1 MPIYNLK
8 QKNKRLKKKRIENL
22 IVTLIAV
29 FISLPTYADD
39 NTNTSNVYKLVTNVS
54 ELTDDG
60 TLFIIANKEKGTAL
74 CKDFY
79 KKGTKDPNM
88 VEMQPY
94 GDFFIINENVATFRL
109 FKISKGY
116 QFQLVPYN
124 DPINGYLSIAGESS
138 RPCLQNKSKTEMK
151 IKINNKEGKANVRR
165 QNPAKNLGI
174 VDNNIKFADSQ
185 FIYVYIYKQLPLSIT
200 SSLTLETSKSLSETV
215 KDTDITGKVIPNI
228 KIDRRFDADGGWYS
242 ICLPFSLTA
251 DDINK
256 QFKGA
261 EFQEFNGV
269 EQQDKTINLKFKKVT
284 TTKAGKPYLIKPIK
298 DITAAD
304 LTFNNKLIEQTT
316 PVDVNHKL
324 GSDANKTF
332 TFKGVFSPFTANSEE
347 MADKNIKFL
356 SGEKGLD
363 LVSPNGSG
371 TMKCYR
377 AYFVFPGKKGI
388 VETEAKITN
397 HDEATAVQPV
407 KRQEAETEHV
417 VFSISGQ
424 KVAKVKNASQLPKGV
439 YIINKKRIMVK

>member
-1 MPIYNLK
+1 M
-8 QKNKRLKKKRIENL
+8 KKKRIENL

-39 NTNTSNVYKLVTNVS
+39 NANTSNVYKLVTNVS
-54 ELTDDG
+54 ELTTDG
-60 TLFIIANKEKGTAL
+60 TLFIIANKEEGTAL

-109 FKISKGY
+109 YKTSSGY
-116 QFQLVPYN
+116 QFQLVPYD
-124 DPINGYLSIAGESS
+124 DPTNGFLSVDGS
-138 RPCLQNKSKTEMK
+138 RPYLRSRTYSVMTIKS
-151 IKINNKEGKANVRR
+151 INKEGKVDFRSKS
-165 QNPAKNLGI
+165 PAANLGFTS
-174 VDNNIKFADSQ
+174 NKFIFDVSKL
-185 FIYVYIYKQLPLSIT
+185 IYVYIYKSIT
-200 SSLTLETSKSLSETV
+200 PSLTLETSKSLSETV
-215 KDTDITGKVIPNI
+215 KDKDVTGKVIPSI
-228 KIDRRFDADGGWYS
+228 KIDRSFVADGGWYS
-242 ICLPFSLTA
+242 ICLPFSLTEA
-251 DDINK
+251 DIKN

-261 EFQEFNGV
+261 VFQGFNGV
-269 EQQDKTINLKFKKVT
+269 EQQDKTINLKFKRVT
-284 TTKAGKPYLIKPIK
+284 TTEAGKPYLIKPIE

-304 LTFNNKLIEQTT
+304 LTFNNKQIEQTT
-316 PVDVNHKL
+316 PVDVSYML

-347 MADKNIKFL
+347 LADKNIKFL

-371 TMKCYR
+371 TMKCYS

-397 HDEATAVQPV
+397 HDEVTAVQPV

>member
-1 MPIYNLK
+1 M
-8 QKNKRLKKKRIENL
+8 KKKRIENL

-39 NTNTSNVYKLVTNVS
+39 NANTSNVYKLVTNVS
-54 ELTDDG
+54 ELTTDG
-60 TLFIIANKEKGTAL
+60 TLFIIADKEKGTAL

-79 KKGTKDPNM
+79 KLKADAKNM

-215 KDTDITGKVIPNI
+215 KDKDITGKVIPNI

-284 TTKAGKPYLIKPIK
+284 TTEAGKPYLIKPIK

-304 LTFNNKLIEQTT
+304 LTFINKLIEQTT

-347 MADKNIKFL
+347 LADKNIKFL

-363 LVSPNGSG
+363 LVSPNDTG

>member
-1 MPIYNLK
+1 M
-8 QKNKRLKKKRIENL
+8 KKKRIENL

-39 NTNTSNVYKLVTNVS
+39 NANTSNVYKLVTNVS

-74 CKDFY
+74 CKDFN
-79 KKGTKDPNM
+79 KLKAGAKNM

-109 FKISKGY
+109 YKTSSGY
-116 QFQLVPYN
+116 QFQLVPYD
-124 DPINGYLSIAGESS
+124 DPTNGFLSIDGS
-138 RPCLQNKSKTEMK
+138 RPCLRSRSKNEMK
-151 IKINNKEGKANVRR
+151 IEINNKEGKAKARR
-165 QNPAKNLGI
+165 QDPAKNLGI
-174 VDNNIKFADSQ
+174 VSNNIKFDDNQ
-185 FIYVYIYKQLPLSIT
+185 FIYVYIYKSIT
-200 SSLTLETSKSLSETV
+200 PSLTLETSKSLSETV
-215 KDTDITGKVIPNI
+215 KDKDVTGKVIPSIN
-228 KIDRRFDADGGWYS
+228 IDRKFIADGGWYS
-242 ICLPFSLTA
+242 ICLPFSLTET
-251 DDINK
+251 DIKN

-261 EFQEFNGV
+261 MFQGFYGV
-269 EQQDKTINLKFKKVT
+269 EQHDKTINLKFKKVT
-284 TTKAGKPYLIKPIK
+284 TTEAGKPYLIKPTEN
-298 DITAAD
+298 ITAAD
-304 LTFNNKLIEQTT
+304 LTFNNKQIEQTT
-316 PVDVNHKL
+316 PVDVSYKL

-332 TFKGVFSPFTANSEE
+332 TFKGVFSPFTADSEE
-347 MADKNIKFL
+347 LADKNIKFL
-356 SGEKGLD
+356 SGVKGLD
-363 LVSPNGSG
+363 LVSPNDTG

-424 KVAKVKNASQLPKGV
+424 KVAKVKNASHLPKGV

>member
-1 MPIYNLK
+1 M
-8 QKNKRLKKKRIENL
+8 KKKRIENL

-39 NTNTSNVYKLVTNVS
+39 NANTSNVYKLVTNVS

-215 KDTDITGKVIPNI
+215 KDKDITGKVIPNI

-304 LTFNNKLIEQTT
+304 LTF
-316 PVDVNHKL
+316 
-324 GSDANKTF
+324 
-332 TFKGVFSPFTANSEE
+332 
-347 MADKNIKFL
+347 
-356 SGEKGLD
+356 
-363 LVSPNGSG
+363 
-371 TMKCYR
+371 
-377 AYFVFPGKKGI
+377 
-388 VETEAKITN
+388 
-397 HDEATAVQPV
+397 
-407 KRQEAETEHV
+407 
-417 VFSISGQ
+417 
-424 KVAKVKNASQLPKGV
+424 
-439 YIINKKRIMVK
+439 INKQIE

>member
-1 MPIYNLK
+1 M
-8 QKNKRLKKKRIENL
+8 KKKRIENL

-39 NTNTSNVYKLVTNVS
+39 NANTSNVYKLVTNVS

-60 TLFIIANKEKGTAL
+60 TLFIIANKEKGKAL

-94 GDFFIINENVATFRL
+94 GDCFIINENVATFRL
-109 FKISKGY
+109 FKTSDGY
-116 QFQLVPYN
+116 QFQLVPYHE
-124 DPINGYLSIAGESS
+124 PTNGFLSIDGSKLCLRS
-138 RPCLQNKSKTEMK
+138 RTYSVMTIKS
-151 IKINNKEGKANVRR
+151 INEEGKVDFRSKS
-165 QNPAKNLGI
+165 PAANLGFASNKFI
-174 VDNNIKFADSQ
+174 FDNDYNK
-185 FIYVYIYKQLPLSIT
+185 YVYIYKSIT
-200 SSLTLETSKSLSETV
+200 PSLTLETSKSLSETV
-215 KDTDITGKVIPNI
+215 KDKDITGKVIPSI
-228 KIDRRFDADGGWYS
+228 KIDRSFDADGGWYS

-284 TTKAGKPYLIKPIK
+284 TTEAGKPYLIKPIK

-304 LTFNNKLIEQTT
+304 LTFINKLIEQTT

-324 GSDANKTF
+324 DSDANKTF

-347 MADKNIKFL
+347 LADKNIKFL

-424 KVAKVKNASQLPKGV
+424 KVANVKNASQLPKGV

>member
-1 MPIYNLK
+1 M
-8 QKNKRLKKKRIENL
+8 KKKRIENL

-39 NTNTSNVYKLVTNVS
+39 NANTSNVYKRVTNVS
-54 ELTDDG
+54 ELTTDG
-60 TLFIIANKEKGTAL
+60 TLFIIANKEEGTAL

-79 KKGTKDPNM
+79 KKGAKDPNM

-109 FKISKGY
+109 YKTSSGY
-116 QFQLVPYN
+116 QFQLVPYD
-124 DPINGYLSIAGESS
+124 DPTNGFLSVYGS
-138 RPCLQNKSKTEMK
+138 RPYLRSRTNSVMTIKS
-151 IKINNKEGKANVRR
+151 INEEGKVDFRSKS
-165 QNPAKNLGI
+165 PAANLGFTS
-174 VDNNIKFADSQ
+174 NKFIFDDSKL
-185 FIYVYIYKQLPLSIT
+185 IYVYIYKSIT
-200 SSLTLETSKSLSETV
+200 PSLTLETSKSLSETV
-215 KDTDITGKVIPNI
+215 KDKDVTGKVIPSIN
-228 KIDRRFDADGGWYS
+228 IDRKFIADGGWYS
-242 ICLPFSLTA
+242 ICLPFSLTEA
-251 DDINK
+251 DIKN

-261 EFQEFNGV
+261 VFQRFDGV

-284 TTKAGKPYLIKPIK
+284 TTEAGKPYLIKPIK

-304 LTFNNKLIEQTT
+304 LTFINKLIEQTT

-324 GSDANKTF
+324 DSDANKTF

-347 MADKNIKFL
+347 LADKNIKFL

-424 KVAKVKNASQLPKGV
+424 KVANVKNASQLPKGV

>member
-1 MPIYNLK
+1 M
-8 QKNKRLKKKRIENL
+8 KKKRIENL

-39 NTNTSNVYKLVTNVS
+39 NANTSNVYKLVTNVS

-60 TLFIIANKEKGTAL
+60 TLFIIANKEKGKAL

-94 GDFFIINENVATFRL
+94 GDCFIINENVATFRL
-109 FKISKGY
+109 FKTSDGY
-116 QFQLVPYN
+116 QFQLVPYHE
-124 DPINGYLSIAGESS
+124 PTNGFLSIDGSKLCLRS
-138 RPCLQNKSKTEMK
+138 RTYSVMTIKS
-151 IKINNKEGKANVRR
+151 INEEGKVDFRSKS
-165 QNPAKNLGI
+165 PAANLGFAS
-174 VDNNIKFADSQ
+174 NKFIFYNDYNK
-185 FIYVYIYKQLPLSIT
+185 YVYIYKSIT
-200 SSLTLETSKSLSETV
+200 PSLTLETSKSLSETV
-215 KDTDITGKVIPNI
+215 KDKDITGKVIPSI
-228 KIDRRFDADGGWYS
+228 KINSSFVADGGWYS
-242 ICLPFSLTA
+242 ICLPFSLTE
-251 DDINK
+251 DDIKN

-261 EFQEFNGV
+261 VFQGFDGV

-284 TTKAGKPYLIKPIK
+284 TTEAGKPYLIKPKK

-304 LTFNNKLIEQTT
+304 LTFINKLIEQTT

-324 GSDANKTF
+324 DSDANKTF

-347 MADKNIKFL
+347 LADKNIKFL

-363 LVSPNGSG
+363 LVSPNGTG

-377 AYFVFPGKKGI
+377 AYFVFPGKKGN

>member
-1 MPIYNLK
+1 M
-8 QKNKRLKKKRIENL
+8 KKKRIENL

-39 NTNTSNVYKLVTNVS
+39 NANTSNVYKLVTNVS
-54 ELTDDG
+54 ELTTDG

-109 FKISKGY
+109 YKTSSGY
-116 QFQLVPYN
+116 QFQLVPYD
-124 DPINGYLSIAGESS
+124 DPTNGFLSVYGS
-138 RPCLQNKSKTEMK
+138 RPYLRSRTNSVMTIKS
-151 IKINNKEGKANVRR
+151 INEEGKVDFRSNS
-165 QNPAKNLGI
+165 PAANLGFESNKFI
-174 VDNNIKFADSQ
+174 FADNKLK
-185 FIYVYIYKQLPLSIT
+185 YVYIYKSIT
-200 SSLTLETSKSLSETV
+200 PSLTLETSKSLSETV
-215 KDTDITGKVIPNI
+215 KDKDITGKVIPSI
-228 KIDRRFDADGGWYS
+228 KIDRSFVADGGWYS
-242 ICLPFSLTA
+242 ICLPFSLTE
-251 DDINK
+251 DDIKN

-261 EFQEFNGV
+261 VFQGFNGV

-284 TTKAGKPYLIKPIK
+284 TTEAGKPYLIKPKK

-304 LTFNNKLIEQTT
+304 LTFNNKLIDQTT
-316 PVDVNHKL
+316 PVDVSYKL

-347 MADKNIKFL
+347 LADKNIKFL

-363 LVSPNGSG
+363 LVSPNGTG

-377 AYFVFPGKKGI
+377 AYFVFPGEKVI

-407 KRQEAETEHV
+407 KSQEAETEHV

>member
-1 MPIYNLK
+1 M
-8 QKNKRLKKKRIENL
+8 KNKRIENL

-39 NTNTSNVYKLVTNVS
+39 NANTSNVYKLVTKKS
-54 ELTDDG
+54 ELTADG
-60 TLFIIANKEKGTAL
+60 TLFIIANKENGKAL

-94 GDFFIINENVATFRL
+94 GDCFIINENVATFRL
-109 FKISKGY
+109 FKTSDGY
-116 QFQLVPYN
+116 QFQLVPYD
-124 DPINGYLSIAGESS
+124 DPTNGFLSVYGS
-138 RPCLQNKSKTEMK
+138 RPYLRSRTYSVMTIKS
-151 IKINNKEGKANVRR
+151 INEEGKVDFRSKS
-165 QNPAKNLGI
+165 PAANLGFASNKFI
-174 VDNNIKFADSQ
+174 FDNDYNK
-185 FIYVYIYKQLPLSIT
+185 YVYIYKSIT
-200 SSLTLETSKSLSETV
+200 PSLTLETSKSLSETV
-215 KDTDITGKVIPNI
+215 KDKDITGKVIPSM
-228 KIDRRFDADGGWYS
+228 KIDRSFVADGGWYT
-242 ICLPFSLTA
+242 ICLPFSLTE
-251 DDINK
+251 DDIKK

-261 EFQEFNGV
+261 VFQGFNGV

-284 TTKAGKPYLIKPIK
+284 TTEAGKPYLIKPIK
-298 DITAAD
+298 NITAAD
-304 LTFNNKLIEQTT
+304 LTFINKLIEQTT
-316 PVDVNHKL
+316 PVDVSYKL

-332 TFKGVFSPFTANSEE
+332 TFKGVFSPFTADSEE
-347 MADKNIKFL
+347 LVDKNIKFL
-356 SGEKGLD
+356 SGVKGLD

-377 AYFVFPGKKGI
+377 AYFVFPGIKGI

-424 KVAKVKNASQLPKGV
+424 KVGKVKNASQLPKGV
-439 YIINKKRIMVK
+439 YIINKKRILVK

>member
-1 MPIYNLK
+1 M
-8 QKNKRLKKKRIENL
+8 KKKRIENL

-39 NTNTSNVYKLVTNVS
+39 NANTSNVYKLVTNVS

-60 TLFIIANKEKGTAL
+60 TLFIIANKEKGKAL

-94 GDFFIINENVATFRL
+94 GDCFIINENVATFRL
-109 FKISKGY
+109 FKTSDGY
-116 QFQLVPYN
+116 QFQLVPYHE
-124 DPINGYLSIAGESS
+124 PTNGFLSIDGSKLCLRS
-138 RPCLQNKSKTEMK
+138 RTYSVMTIKS
-151 IKINNKEGKANVRR
+151 INEEGKVDFRSKS
-165 QNPAKNLGI
+165 PAANLGFASNKFI
-174 VDNNIKFADSQ
+174 FDNDYNK
-185 FIYVYIYKQLPLSIT
+185 YVYIYKSIT
-200 SSLTLETSKSLSETV
+200 PSLTLGTSKSLSETV
-215 KDTDITGKVIPNI
+215 KDKDITGKVPSI
-228 KIDRRFDADGGWYS
+228 KIDRPFVADGGWYS

-284 TTKAGKPYLIKPIK
+284 TTEAGKPYLIKPIK

-304 LTFNNKLIEQTT
+304 LTFINKLIEQTT

-324 GSDANKTF
+324 DSDANKTF

-347 MADKNIKFL
+347 LADKNIKFL

-439 YIINKKRIMVK
+439 YIINKKRIIVK

>member
-1 MPIYNLK
+1 M
-8 QKNKRLKKKRIENL
+8 KKKRIENL

-39 NTNTSNVYKLVTNVS
+39 NANTSNVYKLVTNVS

-60 TLFIIANKEKGTAL
+60 PLFIIANKEKGKAL

-94 GDFFIINENVATFRL
+94 GDCFIINENVATFRL
-109 FKISKGY
+109 FKTSDGY
-116 QFQLVPYN
+116 QFQLVPYHE
-124 DPINGYLSIAGESS
+124 PTNGFLSIDGSKLCLRS
-138 RPCLQNKSKTEMK
+138 RTYSVMTIKS
-151 IKINNKEGKANVRR
+151 INEEGKVDFRSKS
-165 QNPAKNLGI
+165 PAANLGFESNKFI
-174 VDNNIKFADSQ
+174 FADNKLK
-185 FIYVYIYKQLPLSIT
+185 YVYIYKSIT
-200 SSLTLETSKSLSETV
+200 PSLTLETSKSLSETV
-215 KDTDITGKVIPNI
+215 KDIDITGKVIPSI
-228 KIDRRFDADGGWYS
+228 KIDRSFIADGGWYT
-242 ICLPFSLTA
+242 ICLPFSLTE
-251 DDINK
+251 DDIKN

-261 EFQEFNGV
+261 VFQGFNGV

-284 TTKAGKPYLIKPIK
+284 TTEAGKPYLIKPIK

-304 LTFNNKLIEQTT
+304 LTFINKQIEQTT
-316 PVDVNHKL
+316 PVDVSYML
-324 GSDANKTF
+324 ESDANKTF
-332 TFKGVFSPFTANSEE
+332 TFKGVFSPFTADSEE
-347 MADKNIKFL
+347 LADKNIKFL
-356 SGEKGLD
+356 SGVKGLD
-363 LVSPNGSG
+363 LVSPNGTG

-377 AYFVFPGKKGI
+377 AYFVFPGKKSI

-424 KVAKVKNASQLPKGV
+424 KVGKVKNASQLPKGV

>member
-1 MPIYNLK
+1 M
-8 QKNKRLKKKRIENL
+8 KKKRIENL

-39 NTNTSNVYKLVTNVS
+39 NANTSNVYKLVTNVS
-54 ELTDDG
+54 ELTTDG
-60 TLFIIANKEKGTAL
+60 TLFIIADKEKGTAL

-79 KKGTKDPNM
+79 KLKADAKNM

-215 KDTDITGKVIPNI
+215 KDKDITGKVIPNI

-242 ICLPFSLTA
+242 ICLPFSLTEA
-251 DDINK
+251 DIKN

-261 EFQEFNGV
+261 VFQGFDGV
-269 EQQDKTINLKFKKVT
+269 DQQDKTINLKFKKVT
-284 TTKAGKPYLIKPIK
+284 TTEAGKPYLIKPIK

-324 GSDANKTF
+324 DSDANKTF
-332 TFKGVFSPFTANSEE
+332 TFKGVFSPFTADSEE
-347 MADKNIKFL
+347 LADKNIKFL

-377 AYFVFPGKKGI
+377 AYFVFPGKKSI

>member
-1 MPIYNLK
+1 M
-8 QKNKRLKKKRIENL
+8 KKKRIENL

-39 NTNTSNVYKLVTNVS
+39 NANTSNVYKLVTNVS
-54 ELTDDG
+54 ELTTDG

-109 FKISKGY
+109 YKTSSGY
-116 QFQLVPYN
+116 QFQLVPYD
-124 DPINGYLSIAGESS
+124 DPTNGFLSIDGS
-138 RPCLQNKSKTEMK
+138 RPYLRSRSKNEMK
-151 IKINNKEGKANVRR
+151 IEINNKEGKAKARR
-165 QNPAKNLGI
+165 QDPAKNLGI
-174 VDNNIKFADSQ
+174 VNNNIKFGDSQ
-185 FIYVYIYKQLPLSIT
+185 FIYVYIYKSIT
-200 SSLTLETSKSLSETV
+200 PSLTLETSKSLSETV
-215 KDTDITGKVIPNI
+215 KDKDITGKVPSI
-228 KIDRRFDADGGWYS
+228 KIDRPFVADGGWYS

-284 TTKAGKPYLIKPIK
+284 TTEAGKPYLIKPIK

-304 LTFNNKLIEQTT
+304 LTFINKLIEQTT

-324 GSDANKTF
+324 DSDANKTF
-332 TFKGVFSPFTANSEE
+332 TFKGVFSPFTADSEE
-347 MADKNIKFL
+347 LADKNIKFL

-371 TMKCYR
+371 TMKCYS

>member
-1 MPIYNLK
+1 M
-8 QKNKRLKKKRIENL
+8 KKKRIENL

-39 NTNTSNVYKLVTNVS
+39 NANTSNVYKLVTNVS
-54 ELTDDG
+54 ELTTDG
-60 TLFIIANKEKGTAL
+60 TLFIIADKEKGTAL

-79 KKGTKDPNM
+79 KLKADAKNM

-215 KDTDITGKVIPNI
+215 KDKDITGKVIPSI
-228 KIDRRFDADGGWYS
+228 KIDRSFDADGGWYT
-242 ICLPFSLTA
+242 ICLPFSLTEA
-251 DDINK
+251 DIKN

-261 EFQEFNGV
+261 VFQGFDGV
-269 EQQDKTINLKFKKVT
+269 DQQDKTINLEFKKVT
-284 TTKAGKPYLIKPIK
+284 TTEAGKPYLIKPIEN
-298 DITAAD
+298 ITAAD

-316 PVDVNHKL
+316 PVDVSYKL
-324 GSDANKTF
+324 VSDANKTF

-347 MADKNIKFL
+347 LADKNIKFL

-363 LVSPNGSG
+363 FVSPNGTG

-377 AYFVFPGKKGI
+377 AYFVFPGKKGN

-397 HDEATAVQPV
+397 HDEATTVKPV

>member
-1 MPIYNLK
+1 M
-8 QKNKRLKKKRIENL
+8 KKKLIENL

-39 NTNTSNVYKLVTNVS
+39 NANTSNVYKLVTNVS

-79 KKGTKDPNM
+79 KLNRGVNNLE
-88 VEMQPY
+88 EMQPY
-94 GDFFIINENVATFRL
+94 GDFFIINEKIATFKL
-109 FKISKGY
+109 DIIKSGY
-116 QFQLVPYN
+116 RFQLEPYEN
-124 DPINGYLSIAGESS
+124 PDQGFLACNNKNRFWLQSIGKA
-138 RPCLQNKSKTEMK
+138 TMT
-151 IKINNKEGKANVRR
+151 IKIMNKGGNVKVKRTETPYSFLEINDKNN
-165 QNPAKNLGI
+165 NLI
-174 VDNNIKFADSQ
+174 Q
-185 FIYVYIYKQLPLSIT
+185 FEDYHYKGVYIYKQLPLSIT
-200 SSLTLETSKSLSETV
+200 PSLTLETSKSLSETV
-215 KDTDITGKVIPNI
+215 KDKDITGKVIPSI
-228 KIDRRFDADGGWYS
+228 KIDRPFDADGGWYS
-242 ICLPFSLTA
+242 ICLPFSLTE
-251 DDINK
+251 DDIKK

-261 EFQEFNGV
+261 EFQGFDGV
-269 EQQDKTINLKFKKVT
+269 DQQDKTINLKFKKVT

-304 LTFNNKLIEQTT
+304 LTFINKQIEQTT
-316 PVDVNHKL
+316 PVDVSYML
-324 GSDANKTF
+324 ESDANKTF
-332 TFKGVFSPFTANSEE
+332 TFKGVFSPFTADSEE
-347 MADKNIKFL
+347 LADKNIKFL
-356 SGEKGLD
+356 SGVKGLD
-363 LVSPNGSG
+363 LVSPNGTG

-377 AYFVFPGKKGI
+377 AYFVFPGKKSI

-424 KVAKVKNASQLPKGV
+424 KMGKVKNASQLPKGV

>member
-1 MPIYNLK
+1 M
-8 QKNKRLKKKRIENL
+8 KKKRIENL

-39 NTNTSNVYKLVTNVS
+39 NANTSNVYKLVTNVS

-79 KKGTKDPNM
+79 NLKAGAKNM

-94 GDFFIINENVATFRL
+94 GDFFIINDKIATFRL
-109 FKISKGY
+109 FKVSGGF
-116 QFQLVPYN
+116 QFQLVPYD
-124 DPINGYLSIAGESS
+124 DPTNGFLSIYGDSS
-138 RPCLQNKSKTEMK
+138 RPCLRSKSKNEMK
-151 IKINNKEGKANVRR
+151 IEINNKEGKAKVRR
-165 QNPAKNLGI
+165 QDPAKNLGI
-174 VDNNIKFADSQ
+174 VSNNIKFDDSKL
-185 FIYVYIYKQLPLSIT
+185 IYVYIYKSIT
-200 SSLTLETSKSLSETV
+200 PSLILETSKSLSETV
-215 KDTDITGKVIPNI
+215 KDKDITGKVIPSI
-228 KIDRRFDADGGWYS
+228 KIDRSFVADGGWYT
-242 ICLPFSLTA
+242 ICLPFSLTE
-251 DDINK
+251 DDIKK

-261 EFQEFNGV
+261 VFQGFNGV
-269 EQQDKTINLKFKKVT
+269 EQQEKTINLKFKKVT
-284 TTKAGKPYLIKPIK
+284 TTEAGKPYLIKPIK
-298 DITAAD
+298 NITAAD
-304 LTFNNKLIEQTT
+304 LTFINKQIEQTT
-316 PVDVNHKL
+316 PVDVSFKL
-324 GSDANKTF
+324 ESDANKTF
-332 TFKGVFSPFTANSEE
+332 TFKGVFSPFTADSEE
-347 MADKNIKFL
+347 LVDKNIKFL
-356 SGEKGLD
+356 SGVKGLD
-363 LVSPNGSG
+363 LVSPNGTG

-424 KVAKVKNASQLPKGV
+424 KVGKVKNESQLPKGV

>member
-1 MPIYNLK
+1 M
-8 QKNKRLKKKRIENL
+8 KKKRIENL

-39 NTNTSNVYKLVTNVS
+39 NANTSNVYKLVTNVS

-60 TLFIIANKEKGTAL
+60 PLFIIANKEKGKAL

-94 GDFFIINENVATFRL
+94 GDCFIINENVATFRL
-109 FKISKGY
+109 FKTSDGY
-116 QFQLVPYN
+116 QFQLVPYHE
-124 DPINGYLSIAGESS
+124 PTNGFLSIDGSKLCLRS
-138 RPCLQNKSKTEMK
+138 RTYSVMTIKS
-151 IKINNKEGKANVRR
+151 INEEGKVDFRSKS
-165 QNPAKNLGI
+165 PAANLGFASNKFI
-174 VDNNIKFADSQ
+174 FDNDYNK
-185 FIYVYIYKQLPLSIT
+185 YVYIYKSIT
-200 SSLTLETSKSLSETV
+200 PSLTLETSKSLSETV
-215 KDTDITGKVIPNI
+215 KDKNITGKVIPSI
-228 KIDRRFDADGGWYS
+228 KIDRSFVADGGWYT
-242 ICLPFSLTA
+242 ICLPFSLTE
-251 DDINK
+251 DDIKN

-261 EFQEFNGV
+261 VFQGFNGV

-284 TTKAGKPYLIKPIK
+284 TTEAGKPYLIKPK
-298 DITAAD
+298 ENITAAD
-304 LTFNNKLIEQTT
+304 LTFINKLIEQTT
-316 PVDVNHKL
+316 PVDVSYML

-347 MADKNIKFL
+347 LADKNIKFL

-363 LVSPNGSG
+363 LVSPNGTG

-424 KVAKVKNASQLPKGV
+424 KVGKVKNASQLPKGV

>member
-1 MPIYNLK
+1 M
-8 QKNKRLKKKRIENL
+8 KKKRIENL

-39 NTNTSNVYKLVTNVS
+39 NANTSNVYKLVTNVS

-60 TLFIIANKEKGTAL
+60 TLFIIANKEKGKAL

-94 GDFFIINENVATFRL
+94 GDCFIINENVATFRL
-109 FKISKGY
+109 FKTSDGY
-116 QFQLVPYN
+116 QFQLVPYHE
-124 DPINGYLSIAGESS
+124 PTNGFLSIDGSKLCLRS
-138 RPCLQNKSKTEMK
+138 RTYSVMTIKS
-151 IKINNKEGKANVRR
+151 INEEGKVDFRSKS
-165 QNPAKNLGI
+165 PAANLGFASNKFI
-174 VDNNIKFADSQ
+174 FDNDYNK
-185 FIYVYIYKQLPLSIT
+185 YVYIYKSIT
-200 SSLTLETSKSLSETV
+200 PSLTLETSKSLSETV
-215 KDTDITGKVIPNI
+215 KDKEITGKVIPSI
-228 KIDRRFDADGGWYS
+228 KIDRSFVADGGWYS
-242 ICLPFSLTA
+242 ICLPFSLTE
-251 DDINK
+251 DDIKN

-261 EFQEFNGV
+261 VFQGFNGV

-284 TTKAGKPYLIKPIK
+284 TTEAGKPYLIKPKK

-304 LTFNNKLIEQTT
+304 LTFNNKLIDQTT
-316 PVDVNHKL
+316 PVDVSYKL

-347 MADKNIKFL
+347 LADKNIKFL

-363 LVSPNGSG
+363 LVSPNGTG

-377 AYFVFPGKKGI
+377 AYFVFPGEKVI

-407 KRQEAETEHV
+407 KSQEAETEHV

>member
-1 MPIYNLK
+1 M
-8 QKNKRLKKKRIENL
+8 KKKRIENL

-39 NTNTSNVYKLVTNVS
+39 NANTSNVYKLVTNVS
-54 ELTDDG
+54 ELTTDG
-60 TLFIIANKEKGTAL
+60 TLFIIANKEEGTAL

-109 FKISKGY
+109 YKTSSGY
-116 QFQLVPYN
+116 QFQLVPYD
-124 DPINGYLSIAGESS
+124 DPTNGFLSVDGS
-138 RPCLQNKSKTEMK
+138 RPYLRSRTYSVMIIKS
-151 IKINNKEGKANVRR
+151 INKEGKVDFRSKS
-165 QNPAKNLGI
+165 PAANLGFTS
-174 VDNNIKFADSQ
+174 NKFIFDVSKL
-185 FIYVYIYKQLPLSIT
+185 IYVYIYKSIT
-200 SSLTLETSKSLSETV
+200 PSLTLETSKSLSETV
-215 KDTDITGKVIPNI
+215 KDKDVTGKVIPSI
-228 KIDRRFDADGGWYS
+228 KIDRSFVADGGWYS
-242 ICLPFSLTA
+242 ICLPFSLTEA
-251 DDINK
+251 DIKN

-261 EFQEFNGV
+261 VFQGFNGV
-269 EQQDKTINLKFKKVT
+269 EQQDKTINLKFKRVT
-284 TTKAGKPYLIKPIK
+284 TTEAGKPYLIKPIE

-304 LTFNNKLIEQTT
+304 LTFNNKQIEQTT
-316 PVDVNHKL
+316 PVDVSYML

-347 MADKNIKFL
+347 LADKNIKFL

-371 TMKCYR
+371 TMKCYS

>member
-1 MPIYNLK
+1 M
-8 QKNKRLKKKRIENL
+8 KKKRIENL

-39 NTNTSNVYKLVTNVS
+39 NANTSNVYKLVTKES
-54 ELTDDG
+54 ELTTDG

-74 CKDFY
+74 CKNFY
-79 KKGTKDPNM
+79 TLNKSHDNL

-94 GDFFIINENVATFRL
+94 GDFFIINEKIATFKL
-109 FKISKGY
+109 GIVGKDNDKKY
-116 QFQLVPYN
+116 LFQLEPYKDSN
-124 DPINGYLSIAGESS
+124 GNFGYLSCFADYQLS
-138 RPCLQNKSKTEMK
+138 LQGKSNSYIYLKK
-151 IKINNKEGKANVRR
+151 IDNEGKAYLRR
-165 QNPAKNLGI
+165 QDPAANLGFY
-174 VDNNIKFADSQ
+174 NNNTIH
-185 FIYVYIYKQLPLSIT
+185 FIYDYNKYVYIYKSIT
-200 SSLTLETSKSLSETV
+200 PSLTLETSKSLSETV
-215 KDTDITGKVIPNI
+215 KDKDITGKVPSI
-228 KIDRRFDADGGWYS
+228 KIDRSFIADGGWYT
-242 ICLPFSLTA
+242 ICLPFSLTE
-251 DDINK
+251 DDIKK

-261 EFQEFNGV
+261 EFQGFDGV
-269 EQQDKTINLKFKKVT
+269 DQQDKTINLKFKKVT

-304 LTFNNKLIEQTT
+304 LTFINKQIEQTT
-316 PVDVNHKL
+316 PVDVSYML
-324 GSDANKTF
+324 ESDANKTF
-332 TFKGVFSPFTANSEE
+332 TFKGVFSPFTADSEE
-347 MADKNIKFL
+347 LADKNIKFL

-363 LVSPNGSG
+363 LVSPNGTG

-377 AYFVFPGKKGI
+377 AYFVFPGKKSI

-424 KVAKVKNASQLPKGV
+424 KMGKVKNASQLPKGV

>member
-1 MPIYNLK
+1 M
-8 QKNKRLKKKRIENL
+8 KKKRIENL

-39 NTNTSNVYKLVTNVS
+39 NANTSNVYKLVTNVS

-79 KKGTKDPNM
+79 KLKADAKNM

-215 KDTDITGKVIPNI
+215 KDKDITGKVIPNI

-261 EFQEFNGV
+261 EFQDFNGV

-347 MADKNIKFL
+347 LADKNIKFL

-363 LVSPNGSG
+363 LVSPNDTG

>member
-1 MPIYNLK
+1 M
-8 QKNKRLKKKRIENL
+8 KKKRIENL

-39 NTNTSNVYKLVTNVS
+39 NANTSNVYKLVTNVS

-60 TLFIIANKEKGTAL
+60 TLFIIANKEKGKAL

-94 GDFFIINENVATFRL
+94 GDCFIINENVATFRL
-109 FKISKGY
+109 FKTSDGY
-116 QFQLVPYN
+116 QFQLVPYHE
-124 DPINGYLSIAGESS
+124 PTNGFLSIDGSKLCLRS
-138 RPCLQNKSKTEMK
+138 RTYSVMTIKS
-151 IKINNKEGKANVRR
+151 INEEGKVDFRSKS
-165 QNPAKNLGI
+165 PAANLGFASNKFI
-174 VDNNIKFADSQ
+174 FDNDYNK
-185 FIYVYIYKQLPLSIT
+185 YVYIYKSIT
-200 SSLTLETSKSLSETV
+200 PSLTLETSKSLSETV
-215 KDTDITGKVIPNI
+215 KDKDITGKVIPSI
-228 KIDRRFDADGGWYS
+228 KIDRSFVADGGWYS

-261 EFQEFNGV
+261 EFQDFNGV

-284 TTKAGKPYLIKPIK
+284 TTEAGKPYLIKPRK

-304 LTFNNKLIEQTT
+304 LTFINKLIEQTT

-324 GSDANKTF
+324 DSDANKTF
-332 TFKGVFSPFTANSEE
+332 TFKGVFSPFTTNSEE
-347 MADKNIKFL
+347 LADKNIKFL

-363 LVSPNGSG
+363 LVSPNGTG

-377 AYFVFPGKKGI
+377 AYFVFPGKKGN

>member
-1 MPIYNLK
+1 M
-8 QKNKRLKKKRIENL
+8 KKKRIENL

-39 NTNTSNVYKLVTNVS
+39 NANTSNVYKLVTNVS
-54 ELTDDG
+54 ELTTDG

-74 CKDFY
+74 CKNFY
-79 KKGTKDPNM
+79 TFKNKKDNNL

-94 GDFFIINENVATFRL
+94 GKFFIINDKIATFKLEIVDKDNDKRYL
-109 FKISKGY
+109 FM
-116 QFQLVPYN
+116 LEPYKDSN
-124 DPINGYLSIAGESS
+124 GNSGYLS
-138 RPCLQNKSKTEMK
+138 CLANYQLSLQSKSNSYIDVKE
-151 IKINNKEGKANVRR
+151 IDNEGKAYLRR
-165 QNPAKNLGI
+165 QGPAANLGFY
-174 VDNNIKFADSQ
+174 NNNTIH
-185 FIYVYIYKQLPLSIT
+185 FIYDYNKYVYIYKSIT
-200 SSLTLETSKSLSETV
+200 PSLTLETSKSLSETV
-215 KDTDITGKVIPNI
+215 KDKDITGKVPSI
-228 KIDRRFDADGGWYS
+228 KIDRSFVADGGWYS

-284 TTKAGKPYLIKPIK
+284 TTEAGKPYLIKPKK

-304 LTFNNKLIEQTT
+304 LTFINKLIEQTT

-324 GSDANKTF
+324 DSDANKTF

-347 MADKNIKFL
+347 LADKNIKFL

-363 LVSPNGSG
+363 LVSPNDTG

>member
-1 MPIYNLK
+1 M
-8 QKNKRLKKKRIENL
+8 KKKRIENL

-39 NTNTSNVYKLVTNVS
+39 NANTSNVYKLVTNVS
-54 ELTDDG
+54 ELTTDG
-60 TLFIIANKEKGTAL
+60 TLFIIADKEKGTAL

-79 KKGTKDPNM
+79 KLKADAKNM

-215 KDTDITGKVIPNI
+215 KDKDITGKVIPNI

-284 TTKAGKPYLIKPIK
+284 TTEAGKPYLIKPIK

-347 MADKNIKFL
+347 LADKNIKFL

>member
-1 MPIYNLK
+1 M
-8 QKNKRLKKKRIENL
+8 KKKRIENL

-39 NTNTSNVYKLVTNVS
+39 NANTSNVYKLVTNVS
-54 ELTDDG
+54 ELTTDG
-60 TLFIIANKEKGTAL
+60 TLFIIADKEKGTAL

-79 KKGTKDPNM
+79 KLKADAKNM

-124 DPINGYLSIAGESS
+124 APINGYLSIAGESS

-215 KDTDITGKVIPNI
+215 KDKDITGKVIPNI

-284 TTKAGKPYLIKPIK
+284 TTEAGKPYLIKPIK

-304 LTFNNKLIEQTT
+304 LTFINKLIEQTT

-347 MADKNIKFL
+347 LADKNIKFL

-363 LVSPNGSG
+363 LVSPNDTG

>member
-1 MPIYNLK
+1 M
-8 QKNKRLKKKRIENL
+8 KKKRIENL

-39 NTNTSNVYKLVTNVS
+39 NANTSNVYKLVTNVS

-60 TLFIIANKEKGTAL
+60 TLFIIANKEKGKAL

-94 GDFFIINENVATFRL
+94 GDCFIINENVATFRL
-109 FKISKGY
+109 FKTSDGY
-116 QFQLVPYN
+116 QFQLVPYHE
-124 DPINGYLSIAGESS
+124 PTNGFLSIDGSKLCLRS
-138 RPCLQNKSKTEMK
+138 RTYSVMTIKS
-151 IKINNKEGKANVRR
+151 INEEGKVDFRSKS
-165 QNPAKNLGI
+165 PAANLGFASNKFI
-174 VDNNIKFADSQ
+174 FDNDYNK
-185 FIYVYIYKQLPLSIT
+185 YVYIYKSIT
-200 SSLTLETSKSLSETV
+200 PSLTLETSKSLSETV
-215 KDTDITGKVIPNI
+215 KDKDITGKVPSI

-284 TTKAGKPYLIKPIK
+284 TTEAGKPYLIKPIK

-304 LTFNNKLIEQTT
+304 LTFINKLIEQTT

-324 GSDANKTF
+324 DSDANKTF
-332 TFKGVFSPFTANSEE
+332 SFKGVFSPFTANSEE
-347 MADKNIKFL
+347 LADKNIKFL

-363 LVSPNGSG
+363 LVSPNDTG

-407 KRQEAETEHV
+407 KRQEAEIEHV

>member
-1 MPIYNLK
+1 M
-8 QKNKRLKKKRIENL
+8 KKKRIENL

-39 NTNTSNVYKLVTNVS
+39 NANTSNVYKLVTNVS

-74 CKDFY
+74 CKVFN
-79 KKGTKDPNM
+79 KLKAGAKNM

-109 FKISKGY
+109 YKTSSGY
-116 QFQLVPYN
+116 QFQLVPYD
-124 DPINGYLSIAGESS
+124 DPTNGFLSIDGS
-138 RPCLQNKSKTEMK
+138 RPCLRSRSKNEMK
-151 IKINNKEGKANVRR
+151 IEINNKEGKAKARR
-165 QNPAKNLGI
+165 QDPAKNLGI
-174 VDNNIKFADSQ
+174 VSNNIKFDDNQ
-185 FIYVYIYKQLPLSIT
+185 FIYVYIYKSIT
-200 SSLTLETSKSLSETV
+200 PSLTLETSKSLSETV
-215 KDTDITGKVIPNI
+215 KDKDVTGKVIPSIN
-228 KIDRRFDADGGWYS
+228 IDRKFIADGGWYS
-242 ICLPFSLTA
+242 ICLPFSLTET
-251 DDINK
+251 DIKN

-261 EFQEFNGV
+261 MFQGFYGV
-269 EQQDKTINLKFKKVT
+269 EQHDKTINLKFKKVT
-284 TTKAGKPYLIKPIK
+284 TTEAGKPYLIKPTEN
-298 DITAAD
+298 ITAAD
-304 LTFNNKLIEQTT
+304 LTFNNKQIEQTT
-316 PVDVNHKL
+316 PVDVSYKL

-332 TFKGVFSPFTANSEE
+332 TFKGVFSPFTADSEE
-347 MADKNIKFL
+347 LADKNIKFL
-356 SGEKGLD
+356 SGVKGLD
-363 LVSPNGSG
+363 LVSPNDTG

-407 KRQEAETEHV
+407 KRQETETEHV

>member
-1 MPIYNLK
+1 M
-8 QKNKRLKKKRIENL
+8 KKKRIENL

-39 NTNTSNVYKLVTNVS
+39 NANTSNVYKLVTNVS
-54 ELTDDG
+54 ELTTDG
-60 TLFIIANKEKGTAL
+60 TLFIIADKEKGTAL

-79 KKGTKDPNM
+79 KLKADAKNM

-185 FIYVYIYKQLPLSIT
+185 FIYVYIYKQLPLFIT

-215 KDTDITGKVIPNI
+215 KDKDITGKVIPSI
-228 KIDRRFDADGGWYS
+228 KIYRSFDADGGWYT

-251 DDINK
+251 DDIKN
-256 QFKGA
+256 QFKRA
-261 EFQEFNGV
+261 VFQGFDGV

-284 TTKAGKPYLIKPIK
+284 TTEAGKPYLIKPTEN
-298 DITAAD
+298 ITAAD

-316 PVDVNHKL
+316 PVDVSYML
-324 GSDANKTF
+324 DSDANKTF

-347 MADKNIKFL
+347 LADKNIKFL
-356 SGEKGLD
+356 SGVKGLD
-363 LVSPNGSG
+363 LVSPNDTG

-377 AYFVFPGKKGI
+377 AYFVFPGKKGN

-439 YIINKKRIMVK
+439 YIINKRRIMVK